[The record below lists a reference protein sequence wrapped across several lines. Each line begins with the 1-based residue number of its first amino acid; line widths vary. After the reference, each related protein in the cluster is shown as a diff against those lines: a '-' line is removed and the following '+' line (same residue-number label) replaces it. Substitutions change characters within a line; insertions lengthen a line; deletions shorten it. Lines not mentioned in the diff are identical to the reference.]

1 MGFVRG
7 FAGWARSLRYNAARA
22 ATQSRRATLQANTV
36 RTNLNAENAALGPL
50 RSRRGRRG
58 VRGAIDRARSS
69 QTRGQG
75 TVDTALDDINAGVA
89 GFDKG
94 TKAGMTIGHQ
104 LTKLAGIG
112 LGATALNKSISSWQD
127 AFGDKQ
133 SGFTNFMA
141 GLTKFGITAAAGVTG
156 VTAIGRTAILASGRF
171 SSKSRGAAAVS
182 RIRDSIKGT
191 ASSADDLALLSSAAR
206 APRKIRQSVART
218 SRSSRDLANRMRGGG
233 GPGLGYHG
241 MSPATVRGMGN
252 LQQRVQSHDR
262 FMRNVMPLSRKS
274 GQVLRNEAGLARRAG
289 RAEANLAKNEE
300 KIRMSY
306 SMKSA
311 KNFGAFKSIL
321 KPVGKFPFMA
331 AGAMVGRGS
340 VWGKIDPTM
349 TYMGGA
355 MAAGTLSGL
364 GVGTAVGIGSIKRG
378 NLRRTQEARPRPQ
391 ERSFSNINYN
401 ATLHAHRMNM

>member
-1 MGFVRG
+1 
-7 FAGWARSLRYNAARA
+7 
-22 ATQSRRATLQANTV
+22 
-36 RTNLNAENAALGPL
+36 
-50 RSRRGRRG
+50 
-58 VRGAIDRARSS
+58 
-69 QTRGQG
+69 
-75 TVDTALDDINAGVA
+75 
-89 GFDKG
+89 
-94 TKAGMTIGHQ
+94 MTMGHQ
-104 LTKLAGIG
+104 LTKLAAIGI
-112 LGATALNKSISSWQD
+112 GATAANKSISSWQD

-171 SSKSRGAAAVS
+171 SSKTGGAAAVS
-182 RIRDSIKGT
+182 RIRDSIKGA
-191 ASSADDLALLSSAAR
+191 ASSADDMALLGSASGSIGRLRRVRAGTRRTSAGRLAHRMGGPNAYQGLPRPTVGGMGDLRSRVQSHNRLLSSAQPLGRQAREAVRRETRIGNKAAR
-206 APRKIRQSVART
+206 AETR
-218 SRSSRDLANRMRGGG
+218 
-233 GPGLGYHG
+233 
-241 MSPATVRGMGN
+241 
-252 LQQRVQSHDR
+252 
-262 FMRNVMPLSRKS
+262 
-274 GQVLRNEAGLARRAG
+274 
-289 RAEANLAKNEE
+289 LAKNEE
-300 KIRMSY
+300 KIRMSH
-306 SMKSA
+306 SMKTA

-321 KPVGKFPFMA
+321 WPVGKFPFVA